1 MMKPLIKICGINEL
15 KTLNELIMIKEI
27 DFIGFIFYQDSLRNV
42 SKNLLQQFKNI
53 DLKEKR
59 PVCVYVNASR
69 SLIEETSSYFDNP
82 VLQFHGDETNE
93 FCKSFNKDF
102 WKVIRVRDLSSI
114 QKISEYQDASAI
126 LLENYKKGKYGGTG
140 KSFDWHL
147 LENIKTLDM
156 KIIVSGGINIKN
168 VHNAIN
174 INPWCIDINS
184 GVESSAG
191 VKDLKLINEILE
203 IYNHEI

>member
-1 MMKPLIKICGINEL
+1 MKPLIKICGIKEL

-42 SKNLLQQFKNI
+42 SKNLLQQLKNI

-69 SLIEETSSYFDNP
+69 SLIEETSSCFDNP

-126 LLENYKKGKYGGTG
+126 LLENYEKDKYGGTG
-140 KSFDWHL
+140 KSFDWQL

-191 VKDLKLINEILE
+191 VKDLKLINEILD
-203 IYNHEI
+203 IYNNEI